1 MLGFWDHFTKSF
13 LHANNVERGIRMKED
28 KEFGNIIFRMYEIE
42 FDLAIHSFVFNSQVT
57 QTVKRISRIN
67 SQ

>member
-1 MLGFWDHFTKSF
+1 
-13 LHANNVERGIRMKED
+13 MKED

-57 QTVKRISRIN
+57 QTVKWISRIN